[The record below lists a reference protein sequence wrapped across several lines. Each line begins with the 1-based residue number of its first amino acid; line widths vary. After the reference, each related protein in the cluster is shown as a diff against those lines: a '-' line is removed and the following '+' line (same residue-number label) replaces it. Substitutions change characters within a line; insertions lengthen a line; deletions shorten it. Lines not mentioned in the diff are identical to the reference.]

1 MATIKELKKF
11 IEEHMTTCNALIKI
25 YESSPDKKTAEFEKE
40 QKKNYKQVL
49 EMLDHLEDLT
59 ELFIELNERYK
70 SLRIENTELKKQIEQ
85 ERKKINADV

>member
-1 MATIKELKKF
+1 
-11 IEEHMTTCNALIKI
+11 
-25 YESSPDKKTAEFEKE
+25 
-40 QKKNYKQVL
+40 
-49 EMLDHLEDLT
+49 MLDHLEDLT